1 MTAQAAQYRLQL
13 SPYLA
18 VSFQRTIRVLESS
31 PRPPTSYG
39 ALPIWLT
46 DTKAK
51 HELAAD
57 ALLPTAPDE
66 AFWIG
71 IEPID
76 DRIATVLRVGVE
88 IVGKPALIDAVTGA
102 DWLTPLS
109 TSPQNYVVSPPQR
122 ALLGITRG
130 ERRAR
135 QFRGPG
141 ASDATGQAPGILRL
155 QLINVLPLHIP
166 SLPPPSPSIPLLH
179 GSARGWEQG
188 QSSGDDPGAGEVPQT
203 VAPDPYGLAHWS
215 LDDMFVAAVRL
226 VPHAEFERWSGLS
239 RPEPLDPSKIYGGWR
254 LP

>member
-1 MTAQAAQYRLQL
+1 LTAQPAQYRLRL

-18 VSFQRTIRVLESS
+18 VSFQRTTRVQESS
-31 PRPPTSYG
+31 PRAPTSYG

-71 IEPID
+71 IEPSD
-76 DRIATVLRVGVE
+76 DRIATLLRIGVE
-88 IVGKPALIDAVTGA
+88 IVGQSALIDAVTGA
-102 DWLTPLS
+102 DWSAPLS

-122 ALLGITRG
+122 ALLGITSS
-130 ERRAR
+130 EHRAR
-135 QFRGPG
+135 QFWGPD

-155 QLINVLPLHIP
+155 QLISALPLHIP
-166 SLPPPSPSIPLLH
+166 PLPPPSPPLPLLH
-179 GSARGWEQG
+179 GSAEGSEQG
-188 QSSGDDPGAGEVPQT
+188 QSLGGDPGAGEVPQT
-203 VAPDPYGLAHWS
+203 VAPDPFGLAHWS
-215 LDDMFVAAVRL
+215 LGDMTVATVRL
-226 VPHAEFERWSGLS
+226 VPHAEFERRSGLS
-239 RPEPLDPSKIYGGWR
+239 LPEPLDPSKIYGGWR